1 MTATRK
7 WLILTVAVAAAAAC
21 NPQEGPEPVYSAGGR
36 LVERTYLDAVLIAR
50 RPTEVFEQP
59 RRIPVLFMFWTEPAS
74 AGFLPP
80 GAHVRVINVR
90 ETYLWRDRFVWLELR
105 QPHSTKNMWYRI
117 GPQVWA
123 TANLRARWDRE
134 TATNG
139 LPD

>member
-1 MTATRK
+1 MTPTPK
-7 WLILTVAVAAAAAC
+7 GLILAIALTTARSV
-21 NPQEGPEPVYSAGGR
+21 QDGPEPVYSAGGR

-90 ETYLWRDRFVWLELR
+90 ETYLWRDRFVWLELW
-105 QPHSTKNMWYRI
+105 QPHRAKSVWYRI

-123 TANLRARWDRE
+123 TSDLRARWDRE